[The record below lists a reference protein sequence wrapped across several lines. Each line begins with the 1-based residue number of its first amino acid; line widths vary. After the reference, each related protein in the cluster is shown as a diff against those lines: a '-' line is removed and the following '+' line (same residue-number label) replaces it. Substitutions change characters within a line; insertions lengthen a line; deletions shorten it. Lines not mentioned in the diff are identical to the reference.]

1 MSPSPATL
9 AAASGRVPSPQE
21 LMVHTQQIM
30 QNALIKRK
38 LKEQEDS
45 YRKRQQQQSDQK
57 QESRDASATTTMD
70 KSSPSP
76 SSLAFTPTVVM
87 KKMAADRYG
96 FALAF
101 F

>member
-30 QNALIKRK
+30 QSALIKRK

-45 YRKRQQQQSDQK
+45 YRKRQQQQQQSDQK
-57 QESRDASATTTMD
+57 PENTSSAATTTLD

-87 KKMAADRYG
+87 KKMAADR
-96 FALAF
+96 
-101 F
+101 

>member
-9 AAASGRVPSPQE
+9 GAASRRVPSPQE

-30 QNALIKRK
+30 QSALIKRK

-45 YRKRQQQQSDQK
+45 YRKRQQQQQSDQK
-57 QESRDASATTTMD
+57 PENTSSAAATTTLD

-87 KKMAADRYG
+87 KKMAADR
-96 FALAF
+96 
-101 F
+101 